1 MEKQQTAKPVIRFPE
16 FTDHWNNTKLSELLK
31 EAKKRNIKT
40 LYLKTE
46 LVNYYE
52 KFGAKYIKNI
62 GKNEQ
67 LFKINVI

>member
-1 MEKQQTAKPVIRFPE
+1 MTNKKEISKNEQDSTQTHK
-16 FTDHWNNTKLSELLK
+16 K

-46 LVNYYE
+46 LINYYE